1 MASSSASLSDS
12 RSEGRCRIGIYI
24 STSSSS
30 LTQEKNVP
38 QLCEWVFV
46 FVCVCVNKC
55 CDRAACQSAR
65 VMSGNK
71 NKRDECDARI
81 ASSVSLRSTVIVSLF
96 SPQLIPGSPALHPL
110 GPNAHFISIHPT
122 TPSIRCTCLLGSI
135 YHRNSLLIW
144 VPPPTPSP
152 HLSSDHPSLPFVHIS
167 WSWIIPF
174 SLPRLSLFVSLSSL
188 LSPASSSLLSFLNPN
203 AVSSSKCCWINHKE
217 SMNPCVFGDFLPCF
231 WCHKGGSVIG
241 KCTSTHRIARL
252 QLYLWFGR

>member
-12 RSEGRCRIGIYI
+12 RSEGHCRIGIYI

-110 GPNAHFISIHPT
+110 GPDAHFISIHPT

-144 VPPPTPSP
+144 VP
-152 HLSSDHPSLPFVHIS
+152 LPSLPAS
-167 WSWIIPF
+167 LLWSSLSSFRPYFMELDNPF
-174 SLPRLSLFVSLSSL
+174 FPPSFVSLCVPLFSPLTCFFFFSL
-188 LSPASSSLLSFLNPN
+188 
-203 AVSSSKCCWINHKE
+203 I
-217 SMNPCVFGDFLPCF
+217 LP
-231 WCHKGGSVIG
+231 
-241 KCTSTHRIARL
+241 
-252 QLYLWFGR
+252 

>member
-1 MASSSASLSDS
+1 MASSSVSLSDS

-30 LTQEKNVP
+30 LTQEKNVS
-38 QLCEWVFV
+38 QSCEWVFV
-46 FVCVCVNKC
+46 FVSVCVNEC

-65 VMSGNK
+65 AMSGNK

-96 SPQLIPGSPALHPL
+96 SPNWSPALPL
-110 GPNAHFISIHPT
+110 SILSVPTLISSLFIRRLPPSVALVSSAQSIIVIAYSSESPL
-122 TPSIRCTCLLGSI
+122 P
-135 YHRNSLLIW
+135 
-144 VPPPTPSP
+144 PSP

-188 LSPASSSLLSFLNPN
+188 LSPASSSSLLSFLNPN

-217 SMNPCVFGDFLPCF
+217 SMNPFGDFLPCF

-241 KCTSTHRIARL
+241 KCTSTNRIARL
-252 QLYLWFGR
+252 QLYLWFGL